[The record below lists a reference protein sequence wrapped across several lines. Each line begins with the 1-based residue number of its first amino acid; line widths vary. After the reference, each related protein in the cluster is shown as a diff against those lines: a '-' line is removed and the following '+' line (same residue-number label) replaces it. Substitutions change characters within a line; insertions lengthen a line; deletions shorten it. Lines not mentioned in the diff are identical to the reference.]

1 MCSKVVLETISRQP
15 NLQSFKIHQVDPQQ
29 DTGCTPNP
37 LTDSNTFIMK
47 KHTIKFGIWGWSFQ
61 PPQPHLWQFKAWA
74 ERTAGCFQQ
83 HCKKIHQVR
92 LPSLNIVARWK
103 IENGKPKRKLYE
115 IVISLQA
122 MWQKTCA
129 VMSEHTS
136 CCMSIW
142 VSKYTKTCFWGVHQL
157 WIHNTKD
164 LRNNEKP
171 TEKDGC
177 IQKEDHLP
185 YSSRFPWGQNPPRN
199 RNPPLEQ
206 CRL

>member
-92 LPSLNIVARWK
+92 LPSLNIVAGWK

-122 MWQKTCA
+122 MWQKNMCCDVRTYLMLHVHLGLKIHQNMFLGCA
-129 VMSEHTS
+129 STMNS
-136 CCMSIW
+136 
-142 VSKYTKTCFWGVHQL
+142 
-157 WIHNTKD
+157 
-164 LRNNEKP
+164 
-171 TEKDGC
+171 
-177 IQKEDHLP
+177 
-185 YSSRFPWGQNPPRN
+185 
-199 RNPPLEQ
+199 
-206 CRL
+206 